1 MKKNKKSLF
10 AKAAGVLSL
19 LTMTAL
25 IFAGCVQN
33 FDGTKVNYEQK
44 KEEITGKF
52 GPASKAWTGYVNM
65 DGYNTNT
72 STASKQAYVSIYID
86 SASKLDMASAESAIT
101 FYKLKDNTDNAAW
114 YPMHE
119 AELTKTLVNSRIT
132 YKWRNDYD
140 SVSGGDDI
148 QGVSTY
154 FDFDVDTESV
164 TTSAIAVIVDAT
176 KLKDVLG
183 NFVLNL
189 DGNYKAGQES
199 DSWIDYLSV
208 NWDKEGNPTTGL
220 TCNVWS
226 SSSYRENFRPE
237 YTPINPY
244 AINITANSTDPDKY
258 DITIPAYPFAKAPN
272 ETPEYEG
279 DSLVS
284 AMISSFLLRS
294 KGLEEAAYKDDSLDW
309 TFDTDHY
316 KATTPAFAYGTKF
329 TVIMKKTAYAVPE
342 WFTKVYGHA
351 AFTDEY
357 PSDSKME
364 LHDMLGNPVG
374 PITVDYLKD
383 EPDFIVNSFYDPDD
397 TAWVALNG
405 ISTTNQTDLFNVSR
419 STTQV
424 SYKKNS
430 GSYTVRYN
438 KFTITPRSNVIID
451 AYEDFII
458 TGSNNQKLDAVIT
471 VLKNADENQTIRE
484 IYVETKEPIDFD
496 PCLWVGSGTTL
507 KENKAHPKQLK
518 FGTFKDPLE
527 GEAIGYVK
535 LYN

>member
-65 DGYNTNT
+65 DGYNT
-72 STASKQAYVSIYID
+72 STARKQANVSIYID

-148 QGVSTY
+148 QGVRTY

-164 TTSAIAVIVDAT
+164 TTSAIALIVDAT

-199 DSWIDYLSV
+199 DSWINYLWVDY
-208 NWDKEGNPTTGL
+208 DKEGNSTTALNATIAEDFCPSYAPIDPT
-220 TCNVWS
+220 S
-226 SSSYRENFRPE
+226 IS
-237 YTPINPY
+237 
-244 AINITANSTDPDKY
+244 ITANSTDPDKY
-258 DITIPAYPFAKAPN
+258 DITIPAYPFANADLS
-272 ETPEYEG
+272 EYEG
-279 DSLVS
+279 DSLIS
-284 AMISSFLLRS
+284 AITSSFLLRS
-294 KGLEEAAYKDDSLDW
+294 KGLEDAAYKEEQLTW
-309 TFDTDHY
+309 TFDTNAY

-329 TVIMKKTAYAVPE
+329 VLAMVKSDFAAPE

-351 AFTDEY
+351 GFADNYATGA
-357 PSDSKME
+357 KME
-364 LHDMLGNPVG
+364 LGNPR
-374 PITVDYLKD
+374 TANYLKD

-405 ISTTNQTDLFNVSR
+405 ISTTNQTALFNVSR

-438 KFTITPRSNVIID
+438 KFTITPLSNVIID

-458 TGSNNQKLDAVIT
+458 TDSNNQKLDAVIT

-484 IYVETKEPIDFD
+484 IYVETKEPLDFT
-496 PCLWVGSGTTL
+496 PSLWVGSGTTL

-518 FGTFKDPLE
+518 FGTFKDPLK
-527 GEAIGYVK
+527 GEASGYVK

>member
-72 STASKQAYVSIYID
+72 STARKQANVSIYID

-101 FYKLKDNTDNAAW
+101 FYKLKDNTENAAW

-132 YKWRNDYD
+132 YKLRNDYD

-164 TTSAIAVIVDAT
+164 TTSAIALIVDAT

-199 DSWIDYLSV
+199 DSWIDYLGV
-208 NWDKEGNPTTGL
+208 DFDKEGNPTTGL
-220 TCNVWS
+220 NF
-226 SSSYRENFRPE
+226 SYGEDFKPD
-237 YTPINPY
+237 YTPLALDPSY
-244 AINITANSTDPDKY
+244 ITFTQNSTDATKY
-258 DITIPAYPFAKAPN
+258 DITIPAAYPLAKAPN

-279 DSLVS
+279 DALVDVMNKSFSLR
-284 AMISSFLLRS
+284 I
-294 KGLEEAAYKDDSLDW
+294 KGLEDSAYKDESLTW
-309 TFDTDHY
+309 TFDTNAY
-316 KATTPAFAYGTKF
+316 KATTSSVAYGTKLSLVM
-329 TVIMKKTAYAVPE
+329 TMPE
-342 WFTKVYGHA
+342 FSSPDWYTKVYGHA
-351 AFTDEY
+351 GFTDMY
-357 PSDSKME
+357 PSDSKDE
-364 LHDMLGNPVG
+364 LK
-374 PITVDYLKD
+374 TYTTYYLKD

-405 ISTTNQTDLFNVSR
+405 ISTTNQTTLFDVSR

-430 GSYTVRYN
+430 GSYTVRYY

-451 AYEDFII
+451 TYEDFII
-458 TGSNNQKLDAVIT
+458 TDSDNQKVDAVIT

-484 IYVETKEPIDFD
+484 IYVEPKEPLNFI
-496 PCLWVGSGTTL
+496 PSLWVGSGTTL

-518 FGTFKDPLE
+518 FGTFKDPLN
-527 GEAIGYVK
+527 GEASGYVK

>member
-1 MKKNKKSLF
+1 
-10 AKAAGVLSL
+10 
-19 LTMTAL
+19 MTAL

-52 GPASKAWTGYVNM
+52 GPASKAWTGYVGIN
-65 DGYNTNT
+65 DFDTDN
-72 STASKQAYVSIYID
+72 ASKQAYVSICID

-101 FYKLKDNTDNAAW
+101 FYKLKDNTENAAW
-114 YPMHE
+114 YPMHDG
-119 AELTKTLVNSRIT
+119 ELAKTLVNTR
-132 YKWRNDYD
+132 
-140 SVSGGDDI
+140 VSECWKNFDQNSQTGDNYGREK
-148 QGVSTY
+148 GVSTI

-208 NWDKEGNPTTGL
+208 NRDKDGNPTTGL

-405 ISTTNQTDLFNVSR
+405 ISTTNQTTLFNVSR

-451 AYEDFII
+451 TYEDFII
-458 TGSNNQKLDAVIT
+458 TDSNNQKVDAVIT

-484 IYVETKEPIDFD
+484 IYVEPKEPLNFI
-496 PCLWVGSGTTL
+496 PSLWVGSGTTL

-518 FGTFKDPLE
+518 FGTFKDPLN
-527 GEAIGYVK
+527 GEASGYVK